1 MWQAMSCTFFNVIV
15 VRVQHK
21 LHLYYQVCQPK
32 SGFCSVVWKNHCSWR
47 ANIRGFCW
55 KPLPTTLHTREP
67 LNNHLFNM
75 NQNCSDYITNEI
87 TSWLITK
94 MLTTHKHWHA
104 QIKWF
109 NTMCYKCVTI
119 IWQLITNFSFTCI
132 GQLFFVSNFC
142 YVLWTILWYK
152 QLENHQVHTL
162 FCVLPLSQ
170 VSASSFFA

>member
-1 MWQAMSCTFFNVIV
+1 MRQAMSCTFFNVII

-21 LHLYYQVCQPK
+21 LDLYYQVYLPK

-47 ANIRGFCW
+47 ANIPAFCW
-55 KPLPTTLHTREP
+55 KPLPTTLHTRKP
-67 LNNHLFNM
+67 VNNHLFNM

-87 TSWLITK
+87 TSWWITK
-94 MLTTHKHWHA
+94 MLTTHRHWHA
-104 QIKWF
+104 QTKCF

-142 YVLWTILWYK
+142 YVLWTIIWYK
-152 QLENHQVHTL
+152 KLENHQVHTS

-170 VSASSFFA
+170 VSASPFFA